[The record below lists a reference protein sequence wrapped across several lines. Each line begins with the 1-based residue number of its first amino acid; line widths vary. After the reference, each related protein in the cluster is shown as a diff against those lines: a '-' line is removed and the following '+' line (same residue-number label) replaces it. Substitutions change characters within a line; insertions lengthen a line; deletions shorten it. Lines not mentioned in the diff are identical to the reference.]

1 MQVMPDENKK
11 MIYPALMELWKQQID
26 SRIDS
31 QNKESHARFFKTRF
45 LEHISSLD
53 ETMLGCF
60 ENAPEH
66 VEPFR
71 EEFNDIISTFS
82 RASRNDNFVTRFK
95 KLLASTAA
103 EVEKLPPAKATTPN
117 DGYGSNG

>member
-11 MIYPALMELWKQQID
+11 MIYPALAKLWKQQID

-31 QNKESHARFFKTRF
+31 QNKNHARSSKSRF
-45 LEHISSLD
+45 LNRISSLD